1 MLDTILDG
9 LAVQAALLALCLIGV
24 GILLGW
30 TIGRV
35 RR

>member
-9 LAVQAALLALCLIGV
+9 LAVQAALLALCLVGAGLVIG
-24 GILLGW
+24 W
-30 TIGRV
+30 AIGRA

>member
-1 MLDTILDG
+1 MLDTLLDG
-9 LAVQAALLALCLIGV
+9 LAVHAALLALCLVGA

-30 TIGRV
+30 AIGRV